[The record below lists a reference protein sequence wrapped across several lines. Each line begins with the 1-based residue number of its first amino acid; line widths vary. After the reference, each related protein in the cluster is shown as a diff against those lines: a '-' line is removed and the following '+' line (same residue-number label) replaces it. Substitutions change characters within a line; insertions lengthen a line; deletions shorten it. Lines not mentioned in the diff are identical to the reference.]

1 MISSRQP
8 MASLTE
14 AVLDRIRS
22 LALPSHTSVPWEKP
36 ERRMRVSNFV
46 GCVSCSMPLVKPVP
60 NSGMATEPTGPRIG
74 SFSYPRTLLEVKM
87 DMVS

>member
-1 MISSRQP
+1 
-8 MASLTE
+8 MASPTV
-14 AVLDRIRS
+14 AVFDKMRS
-22 LALPSHTSVPWEKP
+22 RALPSHTSVPWEKP